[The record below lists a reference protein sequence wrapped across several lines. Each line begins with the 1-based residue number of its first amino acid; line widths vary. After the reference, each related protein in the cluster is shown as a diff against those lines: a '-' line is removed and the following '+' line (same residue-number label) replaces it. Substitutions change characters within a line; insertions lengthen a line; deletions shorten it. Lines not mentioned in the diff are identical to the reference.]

1 MNNISKDN
9 DLELM
14 DINAILENR
23 ARKLAQ
29 LPESDKDDH
38 DIFHALT
45 FNIGDE
51 RYAVDIQRVREVH
64 PLNRLARVP
73 CTPDFVIGA
82 VNIRGHIYS
91 VIDIVRFMGL
101 SSGSL
106 PESVYILLVQETISS
121 EKDPL
126 ETCIISH
133 NVPQVCRIGLND
145 IQPPSTTISG
155 DAQIYVR
162 GVLDDMTIILDLER
176 ILNDPKLIVDEEA
189 I

>member
-1 MNNISKDN
+1 
-9 DLELM
+9 M
-14 DINAILENR
+14 DINAILESR
-23 ARKLAQ
+23 AKNLAQ
-29 LPESDKDDH
+29 LPAKEKDADN
-38 DIFHALT
+38 IFHALT
-45 FNIGDE
+45 FTIGDE

-64 PLNRLARVP
+64 PLTRLSRVP

-91 VIDIVRFMGL
+91 VVDVVRFMGL
-101 SSGSL
+101 SSGKL
-106 PESVYILLVQETISS
+106 PEDVYILLVQGNISNDK
-121 EKDPL
+121 EAL
-126 ETCIISH
+126 QTCIIAHS
-133 NVPQVCRIGLND
+133 VPQVVRIPLKD

-176 ILNDPKLIVDEEA
+176 ILDDPKLIVDEEA

>member
-1 MNNISKDN
+1 MKRANNSLDH
-9 DLELM
+9 M

-23 ARKLAQ
+23 AKKLSQ
-29 LPESDKDDH
+29 LPENEKDAD
-38 DIFHALT
+38 DNFHALT
-45 FNIGDE
+45 FMIGDE

-64 PLNRLARVP
+64 PLNRLSRVP

-91 VIDIVRFMGL
+91 VLDIVRFMGL
-101 SSGSL
+101 SSSSL
-106 PESVYILLVQETISS
+106 PESVYILLVQGNISH
-121 EKDPL
+121 EKEPL

-133 NVPQVCRIGLND
+133 NVPQVVRIPLYD

-155 DAQIYVR
+155 DAQMYVR

-176 ILNDPKLIVDEEA
+176 ILEDPKLIVDEESM
-189 I
+189 